1 MTLPAF
7 NFSQP
12 IVDANGY
19 PTKPMR
25 DLIIAVTTQ
34 LNAAT
39 ALATAAVPSTRN
51 VVGAGGLKGGG
62 ALGDDV
68 GLTLYRVVT
77 GVANLPTTGN
87 TAGDLAYATDGRKP
101 AEGAG
106 AGAGTGVVVFWSVTS
121 WIAVTSGVAV
131 TA

>member
-1 MTLPAF
+1 MTVAAF
-7 NFSQP
+7 NFAQP

-25 DLIIAVTTQ
+25 DLIIALTTQ

-39 ALATAAVPSTRN
+39 VRATAAVPSSRN

-68 GLTLYRVVT
+68 GLTLYRIVT

-87 TAGDLAYATDGRKP
+87 SQGDLCYATDGRKP
-101 AEGAG
+101 GEGA
-106 AGAGTGVVVFWSVTS
+106 AAGTGVVVFWSVTS